1 MGFKHKIV
9 NDLAWV
15 ISSAPLMSVNPKEK
29 AYIGLDDQWFKTEA
43 ERCESFLKAEDAN
56 PSRLAEFVSSEGR
69 QLLGKRF
76 ERFVEY
82 WLTYSGKYEVLISNR
97 PVSRN
102 KITLGEID
110 YVFRDIFSG
119 EIWHLEVASKYYLG
133 YDNSRLWSNWKGIN
147 AKDTL
152 EDKMTKFRKQLTIFD
167 REEGGALLDELGL
180 SRPNSLLMLKGFFF
194 YHWKNIKGAKSPQLS
209 LPNHNAGLF
218 LKESE
223 ISEFFKGD
231 NSWVLLSKHNWFAP
245 YVSASKEGLH
255 SEIGIQAKIRC
266 WLQEYNVEVMLA
278 RVSHENGHFI
288 ETLRVAVVLNKWPN
302 REC

>member
-1 MGFKHKIV
+1 MVFKHKIV

-15 ISSAPLMSVNPKEK
+15 IYSAPLMSSNPGEK
-29 AYIGLDDQWFKTEA
+29 AYLGLDDQWFKKEV
-43 ERCESFLKAEDAN
+43 ERCEIFLKAEDAD
-56 PSRLAEFVSSEGR
+56 PSRLAKFVSCEGI

-82 WLTYSGKYEVLISNR
+82 WLTFSGKYEVLISNR

-110 YVFRDIFSG
+110 YVIRDIFSG
-119 EIWHLEVASKYYLG
+119 EIFHLEVAAKYYLG
-133 YDNSRLWSNWKGIN
+133 HNNSSLWSNWKGIN
-147 AKDTL
+147 AKDAL

-167 REEGGALLDELGL
+167 REEGVALLNELGL
-180 SRPNSLLMLKGFFF
+180 TRPRSLLMMKGFFF
-194 YHWKNIKGAKSPQLS
+194 YYWRNIKCPKSPQLS
-209 LPNHNAGLF
+209 LSNHNAGLF

-231 NSWVLLSKHNWFAP
+231 NSWALLSKHNWFAP
-245 YVSASKEGLH
+245 YVSSSSEELY
-255 SEIGIQAKIRC
+255 SEIGVQAKIRS
-266 WLQEYNVEVMLA
+266 LLKEYNVEVMLA
-278 RVSHENGHFI
+278 KLSYENGHFI

-302 REC
+302 RER

>member
-15 ISSAPLMSVNPKEK
+15 ISSAPLMSVNSKEE
-29 AYIGLDDQWFKTEA
+29 AYIVLGDQWFKTEA
-43 ERCESFLKAEDAN
+43 ERCEIFLKAEDAD
-56 PSRLAEFVSSEGR
+56 PSRLTKFVSSEGR

-76 ERFVEY
+76 ERFIEY
-82 WLTYSGKYEVLISNR
+82 WLRFSGKYEVLISNR

-110 YVFRDIFSG
+110 YVMRDVFSG
-119 EIWHLEVASKYYLG
+119 EIFHLEVASKYYLG
-133 YDNSRLWSNWKGIN
+133 YNNSDLWSNWKGIN

-167 REEGGALLDELGL
+167 REEGVALLDELGL
-180 SRPNSLLMLKGFFF
+180 SRPQSLLMMKGFFF

-209 LPNHNAGLF
+209 LPSHNAGLF

-223 ISEFFKGD
+223 ISEFFQGD

-245 YVSASKEGLH
+245 YVAAGSEELY
-255 SEIGIQAKIRC
+255 SEIGIQAKIHSL
-266 WLQEYNVEVMLA
+266 LQEYNVEVMLA
-278 RVSHENGHFI
+278 RLSYENGHFT
-288 ETLRVAVVLNKWPN
+288 ENLRVAVVLNKWPD
-302 REC
+302 R

>member
-1 MGFKHKIV
+1 MVFKHKIV

-15 ISSAPLMSVNPKEK
+15 ISSAPLMSFNPE
-29 AYIGLDDQWFKTEA
+29 AQPSRRLDELWFKNEA
-43 ERCESFLKAEDAN
+43 ERCKLFLESEDTD
-56 PSRLAEFVSSEGR
+56 PSRLKEFVFSEGR

-82 WLTYSGKYEVLISNR
+82 WLTFSGKYEVLISNK

-110 YVFRDIFSG
+110 YVIRDNFSG
-119 EIWHLEVASKYYLG
+119 EVWHLEVASKYYLG
-133 YDNSRLWSNWKGIN
+133 HNNSRLWSNWKGIN

-152 EDKMTKFRKQLTIFD
+152 ADKMTKFQKQLAIFD
-167 REEGGALLDELGL
+167 REEGINLLNELKL
-180 SRPNSLLMLKGFFF
+180 VRPFSLVMMKGFFF
-194 YHWKNIKGAKSPQLS
+194 YHWKQIKSAKSPELS

-223 ISEFFKGD
+223 ISDFFKGD

-245 YVSASKEGLH
+245 YVAENSEELY
-255 SEIGIQAKIRC
+255 SEISIQGVIRSV
-266 WLQEYNVEVMLA
+266 LMEYNSEVMLA
-278 RVSHENGHFI
+278 RLSYENGLFI
-288 ETLRVAVVLNKWPN
+288 ENLRLAVVLDSWPS
-302 REC
+302 R